1 MAPRHPFVWLPPAK
15 QKQAF
20 IGFLVL
26 TLVVMVGLRILD
38 APLHTELSPSGIVS
52 FELAGELPL
61 ARSMMEAWGAK
72 GQVYAG
78 LSLGLDY
85 LFLVA
90 YAGCIGLGCGLV
102 AGSLVRRVAVLS
114 SAGVFL
120 AWAQFGAALLDA
132 VENYALI
139 RVLLGSGAE
148 LWPPLARWCAVLKF
162 LIVAAGLATIGI
174 GGVVVLVGRVRRRV
188 ESEAG

>member
-1 MAPRHPFVWLPPAK
+1 VTPRHPFEWLAPAK
-15 QKQAF
+15 QKRAF
-20 IGFLVL
+20 FGFLIL

-38 APLHTELSPSGIVS
+38 APLHTDLSPSGIVS

-61 ARSMMEAWGAK
+61 ARRMVETWGTR

-85 LFLVA
+85 LFMVA
-90 YAGCIGLGCGLV
+90 YAGCIGLGCGMV
-102 AGSLVRRVAVLS
+102 AGSLAGRGTVLS
-114 SAGVFL
+114 SAGVSL

-148 LWPPLARWCAVLKF
+148 LWPPLAWWCAVLKF
-162 LIVAAGLATIGI
+162 LIVAAGLAYIGV
-174 GGVVVLVGRVRRRV
+174 GGVVVLVGRTRRR
-188 ESEAG
+188 EG